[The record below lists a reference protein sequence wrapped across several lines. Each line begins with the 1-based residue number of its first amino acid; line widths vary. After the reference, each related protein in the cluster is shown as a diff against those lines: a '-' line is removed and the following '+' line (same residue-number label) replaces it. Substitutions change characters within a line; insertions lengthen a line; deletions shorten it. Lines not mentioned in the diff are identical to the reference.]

1 MMYDAVIIG
10 AGPGGYVCAIE
21 ISKLGGKVC
30 IVEKN
35 GFGGTCTQRGCIPT
49 KYLHSVGDFVRKA
62 SISKSYGIDSKID
75 LDYKIL
81 KSKMFTTVGKLAS
94 GIQLLLK
101 DNGVEIVEGEAEIIS
116 PNKVKV
122 GSKILETKNVVIA
135 TGSTPVSI
143 SGYDFKEKILST
155 DTFWSMEE
163 LPKSIA
169 VIGGG
174 YSGCEFASILNVL
187 GCKVWLIEMEEALM
201 PDNPQEIGK
210 TLEKYMR
217 IDGITVLTNSKVEK
231 ITDNGILVNGQ
242 NIDVEK
248 ILVCVGRKPN
258 IGSDEMKKLGIEFS
272 GKGIDVNKKMLTSIS
287 NIYAIGDITGKYQ
300 LAHVASKQ
308 GEVAAHNI
316 TGHDSEMD
324 YSVIPFCVFTF
335 PEVAFVGDCSG
346 KSGEFPLRANAKA
359 NCLED
364 TRGFLKVFEKNGIC
378 VGAII
383 IGTRA
388 SELIG
393 EVTIAIKTQL
403 KIEKFLEVIHAHPT
417 LSEAFTEAVRDING
431 QSIHLPSRTKS

>member
-62 SISKSYGIDSKID
+62 SMSKSYGIDSKID

-101 DNGVEIVEGEAEIIS
+101 DNDVEIVEGEAEIIA

-135 TGSTPVSI
+135 TGSTPVPI

-231 ITDNGILVNGQ
+231 ITDEGILVNSQ

-258 IGSDEMKKLGIEFS
+258 ISSDEMKKLGIEFS
-272 GKGIDVNKKMLTSIS
+272 SKGIAVNKKMLTSVS
-287 NIYAIGDITGKYQ
+287 NIYAIGDVAGKYE

-388 SELIG
+388 SEIIG

>member
-1 MMYDAVIIG
+1 MMYDAIIIG

-62 SISKSYGIDSKID
+62 SMSKSYGIDSKID

-258 IGSDEMKKLGIEFS
+258 IGSDEMKKLGIEFN
-272 GKGIDVNKKMLTSIS
+272 GKGIDVNKKMLTSVS

-393 EVTIAIKTQL
+393 EATIAIESQL
-403 KIEKFLEVIHAHPT
+403 KIEKFLKIIHAHPT

>member
-62 SISKSYGIDSKID
+62 SMSKSYGIDSKID

-101 DNGVEIVEGEAEIIS
+101 DNGVEIVEGEAEIIA

-187 GCKVWLIEMEEALM
+187 GCKVWLIEMEEMLM

-258 IGSDEMKKLGIEFS
+258 IGSDEMKKLGIEFGS
-272 GKGIDVNKKMLTSIS
+272 KGIDVNKKMLTSIS

-364 TRGFLKVFEKNGIC
+364 TRGFIKVFEKNGIC

-393 EVTIAIKTQL
+393 EATIAIESQL

>member
-101 DNGVEIVEGEAEIIS
+101 DNGVEIVEGEAEIIA

-258 IGSDEMKKLGIEFS
+258 ISSDEMKKLGIEFS
-272 GKGIDVNKKMLTSIS
+272 SKGIDVNKKMLTSVS

>member
-1 MMYDAVIIG
+1 MYDAIIIG

-30 IVEKN
+30 IIEKN

-62 SISKSYGIDSKID
+62 SMSKSYGIDSKID

-135 TGSTPVSI
+135 TGSTPVPI

-155 DTFWSMEE
+155 DTFWSMDE

-258 IGSDEMKKLGIEFS
+258 IGSDEMKKLGIEFN
-272 GKGIDVNKKMLTSIS
+272 GKGIDVNKKMLTSVS

-388 SELIG
+388 SEIIG

>member
-187 GCKVWLIEMEEALM
+187 GCKVWLIEMKETLM

-258 IGSDEMKKLGIEFS
+258 IGSDEMKKLGIEFGS
-272 GKGIDVNKKMLTSIS
+272 KGIDVNKKMLTSVS

-316 TGHDSEMD
+316 MGHDSEMD

-335 PEVAFVGDCSG
+335 PEVSFVGDCSG

-388 SELIG
+388 SEIIG

>member
-62 SISKSYGIDSKID
+62 SMSKSYGIDSKID

-135 TGSTPVSI
+135 TGSTPVPI

-155 DTFWSMEE
+155 DTFWSMDE

-231 ITDNGILVNGQ
+231 ITDKGILVNGQ

-258 IGSDEMKKLGIEFS
+258 ISSDEMKKLGIEFGS
-272 GKGIDVNKKMLTSIS
+272 KGIDVNKKMLTSVS

-388 SELIG
+388 SEIIG

>member
-62 SISKSYGIDSKID
+62 SMSKSYGIDSKID

-116 PNKVKV
+116 LNKVKV
-122 GSKILETKNVVIA
+122 GSKILETKNIVIA
-135 TGSTPVSI
+135 TGSTPVPI

-155 DTFWSMEE
+155 DTFWSMDE

-231 ITDNGILVNGQ
+231 ITDKGILVNGQ

-258 IGSDEMKKLGIEFS
+258 IGSDEMKKLGIEFN
-272 GKGIDVNKKMLTSIS
+272 GKGIDVNKKMLTSVS
-287 NIYAIGDITGKYQ
+287 NIYAIGDVAGKYQ

-308 GEVAAHNI
+308 GEVAARNI

-388 SELIG
+388 SEIIG

>member
-62 SISKSYGIDSKID
+62 SMSKSYGIDSKID

-101 DNGVEIVEGEAEIIS
+101 DNGVEIVEGEAEIIA

-135 TGSTPVSI
+135 TGSTPVPI

-187 GCKVWLIEMEEALM
+187 GCKVWLIEAEEMLM

-258 IGSDEMKKLGIEFS
+258 IGSDEMKKLGIEFN
-272 GKGIDVNKKMLTSIS
+272 GKGIDVNKKMLTSVS

-388 SELIG
+388 SEIIG

>member
-62 SISKSYGIDSKID
+62 SMSKSYGIDSKID

-101 DNGVEIVEGEAEIIS
+101 DNDVEIVEGEAEIIS

-272 GKGIDVNKKMLTSIS
+272 GKGIDVNKKMLTSVS

-393 EVTIAIKTQL
+393 EATIAIESQL

>member
-1 MMYDAVIIG
+1 MMYDAIIIG

-62 SISKSYGIDSKID
+62 SMSKSYGIDSKID

-101 DNGVEIVEGEAEIIS
+101 DNGVEIVEGEAEIIA

-155 DTFWSMEE
+155 DTFWSMDE

-272 GKGIDVNKKMLTSIS
+272 GKGIDVNKKMLTSVS

-388 SELIG
+388 SEIIG
-393 EVTIAIKTQL
+393 EATIAIESQL
-403 KIEKFLEVIHAHPT
+403 KIEKFLEIIHAHPT

>member
-62 SISKSYGIDSKID
+62 SMSKSYGIDSKID

-81 KSKMFTTVGKLAS
+81 KSKMFTTVDKLAS

-101 DNGVEIVEGEAEIIS
+101 DNDVEIVEGEAEIIS
-116 PNKVKV
+116 SNKVKV

-143 SGYDFKEKILST
+143 TDYDSKEKILST
-155 DTFWSMEE
+155 DTFWSIEE

-187 GCKVWLIEMEEALM
+187 GCKVWLIEMEETLM
-201 PDNPQEIGK
+201 PDNPREIGK

-258 IGSDEMKKLGIEFS
+258 ISSDEMKKLGIEFNS
-272 GKGIDVNKKMLTSIS
+272 KGIDVNKKMLTSVS
-287 NIYAIGDITGKYQ
+287 NIYAIGDITGKYE

-393 EVTIAIKTQL
+393 EATIAIESQL

>member
-62 SISKSYGIDSKID
+62 SMSKSYGINSKID

-135 TGSTPVSI
+135 TGSTPVPI

-155 DTFWSMEE
+155 DTFWSMDE

-201 PDNPQEIGK
+201 PDNPPEIGK

-231 ITDNGILVNGQ
+231 ITDKGILVNGQ

-258 IGSDEMKKLGIEFS
+258 ISSDEMKKLGIEFG
-272 GKGIDVNKKMLTSIS
+272 GKGIDVNKKMLTSVS

-393 EVTIAIKTQL
+393 EATIAIKTEL

-417 LSEAFTEAVRDING
+417 LSEAFTEAARDINE

>member
-1 MMYDAVIIG
+1 MYDSVIIG
-10 AGPGGYVCAIE
+10 GGPGGYVCAIQ

-62 SISKSYGIDSKID
+62 SMSKSYGINSKID

-81 KSKMFTTVGKLAS
+81 KSKMFTTVDKLAS

-101 DNGVEIVEGEAEIIS
+101 DNDVEIVEGEAEIIS
-116 PNKVKV
+116 SNKVKV

-135 TGSTPVSI
+135 TGSTPVPI

-187 GCKVWLIEMEEALM
+187 GCKVWLIEMEEVLM

-231 ITDNGILVNGQ
+231 ITDKGILVNGQ

-258 IGSDEMKKLGIEFS
+258 IGSDEMKKLGIEFGS
-272 GKGIDVNKKMLTSIS
+272 KGIDVNKKMLTSVS

-308 GEVAAHNI
+308 GEVAARNI

-364 TRGFLKVFEKNGIC
+364 TRGFLKVFEKNGMC

>member
-62 SISKSYGIDSKID
+62 SMSKSYGINSKID

-135 TGSTPVSI
+135 TGSTPVPI

-155 DTFWSMEE
+155 DTFWSMEK

-272 GKGIDVNKKMLTSIS
+272 GKGIDVNKKMLTSVS

-393 EVTIAIKTQL
+393 EATIAIESQL
-403 KIEKFLEVIHAHPT
+403 KIEKFLKIIHAHPT

>member
-62 SISKSYGIDSKID
+62 SMSKSYGIDSKIE

-81 KSKMFTTVGKLAS
+81 KSKMFTTVDKLAS

-101 DNGVEIVEGEAEIIS
+101 YNDVEIVEGEAEIIS
-116 PNKVKV
+116 SNNVKV
-122 GSKILETKNVVIA
+122 GSKILETKNIVIA

-143 SGYDFKEKILST
+143 TDYDSKEKILST
-155 DTFWSMEE
+155 DTFWSIEE

-187 GCKVWLIEMEEALM
+187 GCKVWLIEMEETLM
-201 PDNPQEIGK
+201 PDNPREIGK

-258 IGSDEMKKLGIEFS
+258 ISSDEMKKLGIEFNS
-272 GKGIDVNKKMLTSIS
+272 KGIDVNKKMLTSVS
-287 NIYAIGDITGKYQ
+287 NIYAIGDVAGKYE

-316 TGHDSEMD
+316 TGHDSEID

-364 TRGFLKVFEKNGIC
+364 TRGFLKVFEKNGI
-378 VGAII
+378 
-383 IGTRA
+383 
-388 SELIG
+388 
-393 EVTIAIKTQL
+393 
-403 KIEKFLEVIHAHPT
+403 
-417 LSEAFTEAVRDING
+417 
-431 QSIHLPSRTKS
+431 

>member
-62 SISKSYGIDSKID
+62 SMSKSYGIDSKID

-135 TGSTPVSI
+135 TGSTPVPI

-155 DTFWSMEE
+155 DTFWSMEK

-272 GKGIDVNKKMLTSIS
+272 GKGIDVNKKMLTSVS

>member
-272 GKGIDVNKKMLTSIS
+272 GKGIDVNKKMLTSVS
-287 NIYAIGDITGKYQ
+287 NIYAIGDVAGKYE

-393 EVTIAIKTQL
+393 EATIAIESQL

>member
-62 SISKSYGIDSKID
+62 SMSKSYGIDSKID

-272 GKGIDVNKKMLTSIS
+272 GKGIDVNKKMLTSVS

-393 EVTIAIKTQL
+393 EATIAIESQL

>member
-1 MMYDAVIIG
+1 MYDAVIIG

-62 SISKSYGIDSKID
+62 SMSKSYGIDSKID

-116 PNKVKV
+116 LNKVKV

-135 TGSTPVSI
+135 TGSTPVPI

-155 DTFWSMEE
+155 DTFWSMDE

-187 GCKVWLIEMEEALM
+187 GCKVWLIEMEETLM

-231 ITDNGILVNGQ
+231 ITDKGILVNGQ

-258 IGSDEMKKLGIEFS
+258 IGSDEMKKLGIEFG
-272 GKGIDVNKKMLTSIS
+272 GKGIDVNKKMLTSVS

-316 TGHDSEMD
+316 TGHDSEID
-324 YSVIPFCVFTF
+324 YNVIPFCVFTF
-335 PEVAFVGDCSG
+335 PEVSFVGDCSG

>member
-62 SISKSYGIDSKID
+62 SMSKSYGIDSKIE

-81 KSKMFTTVGKLAS
+81 KSKMFTTVDKLAS

-101 DNGVEIVEGEAEIIS
+101 DNDVEIVEGEAEIIS
-116 PNKVKV
+116 SNNVKV

-143 SGYDFKEKILST
+143 TDYDSKEKILST
-155 DTFWSMEE
+155 DTFWSIEE

-187 GCKVWLIEMEEALM
+187 GCKVWLIEMEETLM
-201 PDNPQEIGK
+201 PDNPREIGK

-258 IGSDEMKKLGIEFS
+258 ISSDEMKKLGIEFNS
-272 GKGIDVNKKMLTSIS
+272 KGIDVNKKMLTSVS
-287 NIYAIGDITGKYQ
+287 NIYAIGDVVGKYE

-393 EVTIAIKTQL
+393 EATIAIESQL

>member
-62 SISKSYGIDSKID
+62 SMSKSYGIDSKID

-135 TGSTPVSI
+135 TGSTPVPI

-231 ITDNGILVNGQ
+231 ITEQGVLVNGQ

-248 ILVCVGRKPN
+248 IIVCVGRKPN
-258 IGSDEMKKLGIEFS
+258 ISSGELKKLGVEFNN
-272 GKGIDVNKKMLTSIS
+272 KGININKKMLTNIS
-287 NIYAIGDITGKYQ
+287 NIYAIGDITGKYE

-316 TGHDSEMD
+316 MQHNSEMD
-324 YSVIPFCVFTF
+324 YSAIPFCVFTF
-335 PEVAFVGDCSG
+335 PEVSFVGDCSG

-359 NCLED
+359 NCLGD
-364 TRGFLKVFEKNGIC
+364 TRGFLKVFEKNGMC

-393 EVTIAIKTQL
+393 EATLAIKTQL
-403 KIEKFLEVIHAHPT
+403 KTEKFLEIIHAHPT
-417 LSEAFTEAVRDING
+417 LAEAFTEALRDIDG
-431 QSIHLPSRTKS
+431 QSIHLPPRTES

>member
-62 SISKSYGIDSKID
+62 SMSKSYGIDSKID

-101 DNGVEIVEGEAEIIS
+101 DNGVEVVEGEAEIIS
-116 PNKVKV
+116 LNKVKV
-122 GSKILETKNVVIA
+122 DSKILETKNIEIA

-231 ITDNGILVNGQ
+231 ITDKGILVNGQ

-258 IGSDEMKKLGIEFS
+258 IGSDEMKKLGIEFN
-272 GKGIDVNKKMLTSIS
+272 GKGIDVNKKMLTCVS
-287 NIYAIGDITGKYQ
+287 NIYAIGDITGMYQ

-393 EVTIAIKTQL
+393 EATIAIESQL

>member
-1 MMYDAVIIG
+1 MYDSVIIG

-49 KYLHSVGDFVRKA
+49 KYLHSVADIVRKM
-62 SISKSYGIDSKID
+62 SMSKAYGIDSKID
-75 LDYKIL
+75 LNYKIL
-81 KSKMFTTVGKLAS
+81 KSKMLTTVTKLAS
-94 GIQLLLK
+94 GIELLLK
-101 DNGVEIVEGEAEIIS
+101 GNGVEIVEGEAEIIS
-116 PNKVKV
+116 SNKVKV
-122 GSKILETKNVVIA
+122 DNKILETKNIVIA
-135 TGSTPVSI
+135 TGSIPVSLA
-143 SGYDFKEKILST
+143 GYDFKEKILST
-155 DTFWSMEE
+155 DTFWNVEE

-187 GCKVWLIEMEEALM
+187 GCKVWLVEMEEILM
-201 PDNPQEIGK
+201 PDHPQEIGN

-231 ITDNGILVNGQ
+231 ITEQGILINGE

-258 IGSDEMKKLGIEFS
+258 TNSDELKKLGIEFNS
-272 GKGIDVNKKMLTSIS
+272 KGINVNKKMLTSIS
-287 NIYAIGDITGKYQ
+287 NIYAIGDITGKYE

-308 GEVAAHNI
+308 GEVVAHNI
-316 TGHDSEMD
+316 MGHDSEMD
-324 YSVIPFCVFTF
+324 YSIIPFCIFTF

-359 NCLED
+359 NCLGD

-378 VGAII
+378 VGTII

-393 EVTIAIKTQL
+393 EATLAIKTQL
-403 KIEKFLEVIHAHPT
+403 KIEKFLEIIHAHPT
-417 LSEAFTEAVRDING
+417 LAEAFTEALRDIDG
-431 QSIHLPSRTKS
+431 QSIHLPPRTES

>member
-62 SISKSYGIDSKID
+62 SMSKSYGIDSKID

-81 KSKMFTTVGKLAS
+81 KSKMFTTVDKLAS

-101 DNGVEIVEGEAEIIS
+101 DNGVEIVEGEAEIIA

-135 TGSTPVSI
+135 TGSTPVPI

-155 DTFWSMEE
+155 DTFWSMDE

-258 IGSDEMKKLGIEFS
+258 IGSDEMKKLGIEFN
-272 GKGIDVNKKMLTSIS
+272 GKGIDVNKKMLTSVS

-393 EVTIAIKTQL
+393 EATIAIESQL

>member
-21 ISKLGGKVC
+21 LSKLGGKVC

-62 SISKSYGIDSKID
+62 SMSKSYGINSKID

-81 KSKMFTTVGKLAS
+81 KSKMFTTVDKLAS

-101 DNGVEIVEGEAEIIS
+101 DNDVEIVEGEAEIIS
-116 PNKVKV
+116 SNKVKV

-135 TGSTPVSI
+135 TGSTPVPI

-155 DTFWSMEE
+155 DTFWSMDE

-258 IGSDEMKKLGIEFS
+258 IGSDEMKKLGIEFN
-272 GKGIDVNKKMLTSIS
+272 GKGIDVNKKMLTSVS

-388 SELIG
+388 SEIIG

>member
-1 MMYDAVIIG
+1 MYDAVIIG

-62 SISKSYGIDSKID
+62 SMSKSYGIDSKID

-101 DNGVEIVEGEAEIIS
+101 DNDVEIVEGEAEIIS
-116 PNKVKV
+116 SNKVKV

-135 TGSTPVSI
+135 TGSTPVPI

-155 DTFWSMEE
+155 DTFWSMDE

-258 IGSDEMKKLGIEFS
+258 IGSDEMKKLGIEFN
-272 GKGIDVNKKMLTSIS
+272 GKGIDVNKKMLTSVS

-388 SELIG
+388 SEIIG

>member
-62 SISKSYGIDSKID
+62 SMSKSYGIDSKID

-101 DNGVEIVEGEAEIIS
+101 DNDVEIVEGEAEIIS

-258 IGSDEMKKLGIEFS
+258 IGSDEMKKLGIEFGS
-272 GKGIDVNKKMLTSIS
+272 NGIDVNKKMLTSVS

>member
-62 SISKSYGIDSKID
+62 SMSKSYGIDSKID

-101 DNGVEIVEGEAEIIS
+101 DNGVEIVEGEAEIIA

-258 IGSDEMKKLGIEFS
+258 IGSDEMKKLGIEFNN
-272 GKGIDVNKKMLTSIS
+272 KGIDVNKKMLTSVS
-287 NIYAIGDITGKYQ
+287 NIYAIGDVAGKYE

-431 QSIHLPSRTKS
+431 QSIHLPSRTKP

>member
-62 SISKSYGIDSKID
+62 SMSKSYGIDSKID

-101 DNGVEIVEGEAEIIS
+101 DNDVEIVEGEAEIIA

-135 TGSTPVSI
+135 TGSTPVPI

-258 IGSDEMKKLGIEFS
+258 IGSDEMKKLGIEFGS
-272 GKGIDVNKKMLTSIS
+272 KGIDVNKKMLTSVS

>member
-122 GSKILETKNVVIA
+122 DSKILETKNVVIA
-135 TGSTPVSI
+135 TGSTPVPI

-258 IGSDEMKKLGIEFS
+258 IGSDEMKKLGIEFN
-272 GKGIDVNKKMLTSIS
+272 GKGIDVNKKMLTSVS

>member
-62 SISKSYGIDSKID
+62 SMSKSYGIDSKID

-135 TGSTPVSI
+135 TGSTPVPI

-201 PDNPQEIGK
+201 PDNPPEIGK

-258 IGSDEMKKLGIEFS
+258 ISSDEMKKLGIEFNS
-272 GKGIDVNKKMLTSIS
+272 KGIDVNKKMLTSVS

-364 TRGFLKVFEKNGIC
+364 TRGFLKVFEKNGMC
-378 VGAII
+378 VGAKI

>member
-62 SISKSYGIDSKID
+62 SMSKSYGIDSKID

-258 IGSDEMKKLGIEFS
+258 IGSDEMKKLGIEFN
-272 GKGIDVNKKMLTSIS
+272 GKGIDVNKKMLTSVS

-393 EVTIAIKTQL
+393 EATIAIETQL

>member
-10 AGPGGYVCAIE
+10 AGPGGYVCAIG

-62 SISKSYGIDSKID
+62 SMSKSYGIDSKID

-135 TGSTPVSI
+135 TGSTPVPI
-143 SGYDFKEKILST
+143 SDYDFKEKILST

-272 GKGIDVNKKMLTSIS
+272 GKGIDVNKKMLTSVS

-388 SELIG
+388 S
-393 EVTIAIKTQL
+393 
-403 KIEKFLEVIHAHPT
+403 
-417 LSEAFTEAVRDING
+417 
-431 QSIHLPSRTKS
+431 

>member
-1 MMYDAVIIG
+1 MYDAVIIG

-21 ISKLGGKVC
+21 LSKLGGKVC

-49 KYLHSVGDFVRKA
+49 KYLHSIGDFVRKA
-62 SISKSYGIDSKID
+62 SMSKSYGINSKID

-101 DNGVEIVEGEAEIIS
+101 DNDVEIVEGEAEIIS
-116 PNKVKV
+116 SNKVKV
-122 GSKILETKNVVIA
+122 GSKILETKNIVIA
-135 TGSTPVSI
+135 TGSTPI
-143 SGYDFKEKILST
+143 SMTDYDSKEKILST

-169 VIGGG
+169 IIGGS

-187 GCKVWLIEMEEALM
+187 GCKVWLIEMEEMLM
-201 PDNPQEIGK
+201 PNNFPEIGK
-210 TLEKYMR
+210 TLDKYMR

-231 ITDNGILVNGQ
+231 ITDKGISVNGQ

-258 IGSDEMKKLGIEFS
+258 ISSDEMKKLGIEFGS
-272 GKGIDVNKKMLTSIS
+272 KGIDVNKKMLTSVS

-364 TRGFLKVFEKNGIC
+364 TRGFLKVFEKNGVC

-388 SELIG
+388 SEIIG
-393 EVTIAIKTQL
+393 EATVAIKTEL

-417 LSEAFTEAVRDING
+417 LSEAFTEAARDINE

>member
-62 SISKSYGIDSKID
+62 SMSKSYGIDSKID

-258 IGSDEMKKLGIEFS
+258 IGSDEMKKLGIEFN
-272 GKGIDVNKKMLTSIS
+272 GKGIDVNKKMLTSVS

-308 GEVAAHNI
+308 GEVAARNI

-364 TRGFLKVFEKNGIC
+364 TRGFLKVFEKNGMC

-388 SELIG
+388 SEIIG

>member
-1 MMYDAVIIG
+1 MYDAVIIG

-21 ISKLGGKVC
+21 LSKLGGKVC

-62 SISKSYGIDSKID
+62 SMSKSYGINSKID

-81 KSKMFTTVGKLAS
+81 KSKMFTTVDKLAS

-101 DNGVEIVEGEAEIIS
+101 DNDVEIVEGEAEIIS
-116 PNKVKV
+116 SNKVKV

-135 TGSTPVSI
+135 TGSTPVPI

-155 DTFWSMEE
+155 DTFWSMDE

-258 IGSDEMKKLGIEFS
+258 IGSDEMKKLGIEFN
-272 GKGIDVNKKMLTSIS
+272 GKGIDVNKKMLTSVS

-393 EVTIAIKTQL
+393 EATIAIKTEL

-417 LSEAFTEAVRDING
+417 LSEAFTEAARDINE

>member
-21 ISKLGGKVC
+21 LSKLGGKVC

-62 SISKSYGIDSKID
+62 SMSKSYGINSKID

-81 KSKMFTTVGKLAS
+81 KSKMFTTVDKLAS

-101 DNGVEIVEGEAEIIS
+101 DNDVEIVEGEAEIIS
-116 PNKVKV
+116 SNKVKV

-135 TGSTPVSI
+135 TGSTPVPI

-155 DTFWSMEE
+155 DTFWSMDE

-258 IGSDEMKKLGIEFS
+258 IGSDEMKKLGIEFN
-272 GKGIDVNKKMLTSIS
+272 GKGIDVNKKMLTSVS

-364 TRGFLKVFEKNGIC
+364 TRGFLKVFEKNGVC

-388 SELIG
+388 SEIIG
-393 EVTIAIKTQL
+393 EATVAIKTEL

-417 LSEAFTEAVRDING
+417 LSEAFTEAARDINE